1 MNKVFLVGRL
11 TKAPEMRQTPNG
23 VAVCTLNV
31 ATSRIGKRDEA
42 DFHTVIA
49 WRGLAEN
56 CGKFLEK
63 GQQVAV
69 AGHVETR
76 DYNDKNGVKRW
87 MTEIQAEDIEFLA
100 KAGKS
105 EVAKPSAKPTSEF
118 DAQSTVE
125 DEDFPF

>member
-11 TKAPEMRQTPNG
+11 TKAPEMRTTPNG

-31 ATSRIGKRDEA
+31 ATTRYGKRDEA

-76 DYNDKNGVKRW
+76 EYNDKNGVKRW

-100 KAGKS
+100 KPGNRS
-105 EVAKPSAKPTSEF
+105 EAQQPKQKSEF
-118 DAQSTVE
+118 DAQSSL
-125 DEDFPF
+125 DDDDFPF